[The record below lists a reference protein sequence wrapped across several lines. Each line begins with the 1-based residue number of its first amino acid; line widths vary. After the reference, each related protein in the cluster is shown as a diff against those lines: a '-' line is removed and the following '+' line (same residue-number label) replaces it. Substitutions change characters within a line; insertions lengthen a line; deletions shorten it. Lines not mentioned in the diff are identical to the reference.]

1 LKDHSAGTDA
11 FEEVYNGKGYPH
23 VFKFTVADKVI
34 GGQTYSFHVQA
45 MNYNGL
51 GEASTEVEY
60 TVCTVPGLL

>member
-1 LKDHSAGTDA
+1 MGD
-11 FEEVYNGKGYPH
+11 N
-23 VFKFTVADKVI
+23 VA

-51 GEASTEVEY
+51 GEASAEVDY